1 MIIGVP
7 KEIKPGENRVAMTP
21 AGVEELTRAGHT
33 VVVQRGA
40 GVGSG
45 ISDEQYAAAGARLV
59 DEARDVFQQADMI
72 VKVKEPIG
80 DEVGWLRPGQILF
93 TYLHLAAQPELTR
106 ALVQQKV
113 TAIAYET
120 IQTDDGEL
128 PLLSPMSEIAG
139 RMAVH
144 VGAHFLEKNQGGRG
158 VLLGGVPGVPPADVV
173 IIGAGTVGAGAARV
187 ALGMGANV
195 TLIDINTRRL
205 RYLQETLHGN
215 LITVMSNRFNIER
228 SVRYADLV
236 IGAVLVPGAR
246 APVLV
251 TEEMVRRMK
260 PGAVIVDVAIDQGGC
275 IETID
280 RVTTHDNP
288 TYVKHGVV
296 HYAVPN
302 IPGGVPRTA
311 TMALTNATLPY
322 ILKLASRGFV
332 DAVREDAALAKGV
345 NCYAGHVT
353 LAPVAEAH
361 GLEYVSLAELL

>member
-7 KEIKPGENRVAMTP
+7 KEILPGESRVAMTP

-33 VVVQRGA
+33 VVIQKGA

-45 ISDEQYAAAGARLV
+45 IADDDYAAAGAALV
-59 DEARDVFQQADMI
+59 DGAADVFERADMI
-72 VKVKEPIG
+72 VKVKEPVG
-80 DEVGWLRPGQILF
+80 DEVSWLRPGQIVF
-93 TYLHLAAQPELTR
+93 TYLHLAAAPELTR
-106 ALVQQKV
+106 ALVEQRV

-120 IQTDDGEL
+120 IQAPDGEL
-128 PLLSPMSEIAG
+128 PLLSPMSEVAG
-139 RMAVH
+139 RMAVQI
-144 VGAHFLEKNQGGRG
+144 GARLLEKISGGRG

-173 IIGAGTVGAGAARV
+173 IIGAGMVGASAARV
-187 ALGMGANV
+187 TLGMGANV

-205 RYLQETLHGN
+205 RYLQEALHGN

-228 SVRYADLV
+228 SVKYADLV
-236 IGAVLVPGAR
+236 IGAVLLPGAR

-251 TEEMVRRMK
+251 TEEMVRQMK
-260 PGAVIVDVAIDQGGC
+260 PGSVIIDVAVDQGGC
-275 IETID
+275 VETVD

-302 IPGGVPRTA
+302 IPGAVPRTS

-322 ILKLASRGFV
+322 VLKLANQGFV
-332 DAVREDAALAKGV
+332 DAVRADAALAKGV
-345 NCYAGHVT
+345 NCYQGHVT
-353 LAPVAEAH
+353 HRGVAETH
-361 GLEYVSLAELL
+361 GMPHVDLAQLL